1 VLVLV
6 GAWIYAALNTLM
18 HVEHFDAAN
27 IDAERDGVVAL
38 TTEHVE
44 AECVPSVQSI
54 HPLEIPQQRIVLY
67 APVLHAHELLA
78 SY

>member
-1 VLVLV
+1 MLVLV

-18 HVEHFDAAN
+18 HVVHF
-27 IDAERDGVVAL
+27 DAERDSVVAL

-54 HPLEIPQQRIVLY
+54 HPSEIPQQRIVLY